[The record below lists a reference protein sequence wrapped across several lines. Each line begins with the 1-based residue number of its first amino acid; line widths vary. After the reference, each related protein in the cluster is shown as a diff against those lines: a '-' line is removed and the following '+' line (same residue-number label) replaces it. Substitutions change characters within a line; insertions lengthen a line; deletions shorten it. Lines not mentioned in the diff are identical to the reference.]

1 MIPHPIKPSTVFRNP
16 PPGSLQDSL
25 IHQTAKLW
33 MARQKG
39 AADIGARRD
48 HLVTMTLAILKGGQ
62 RYVLKDVGCELR
74 AKEEGKWQECMKK
87 GRNCAGGG

>member
-1 MIPHPIKPSTVFRNP
+1 MKPSTVFRNP
-16 PPGSLQDSL
+16 PPSSLQDSL

-33 MARQKG
+33 MAGEKG

-62 RYVLKDVGCELR
+62 RYVLRDVGCEFR
-74 AKEEGKWQECMKK
+74 GKGEGKLQEQTKK